1 MIMLKQFQK
10 EVVLMVTIAI
20 NVVVNLNDN
29 SPVKWMSRPTFVK
42 SMLVSDG
49 QLTVQ

>member
-1 MIMLKQFQK
+1 MLILTKATN
-10 EVVLMVTIAI
+10 VVL
-20 NVVVNLNDN
+20 NLNDN

-49 QLTVQ
+49 LFAIPRKKTAYCAITQ

>member
-1 MIMLKQFQK
+1 
-10 EVVLMVTIAI
+10 MVTIAI

-49 QLTVQ
+49 LFAIPRIKTAYCAITQ